1 MSKKWKIWIPCHC
14 LCQRNLSKICMLLS
28 NLKRHISKPILISH
42 HVMCSLISSCCCDH
56 LNSILSF
63 PLAFQINL
71 CHIIW
76 TSKNTPK
83 VSSIITSFFR
93 GLRMK
98 MNPINQKN
106 NVRMFITSILK
117 CLKKNQILAKIFH
130 LLSNTWTLFSN
141 CRKF

>member
-1 MSKKWKIWIPCHC
+1 LSWLANFYIFQLFSNWSNIVKMLHVIP
-14 LCQRNLSKICMLLS
+14 RY
-28 NLKRHISKPILISH
+28 PILGARKIFCTYIYIYILESPKK
-42 HVMCSLISSCCCDH
+42 CFKSLNLLLTFQNKWNIFFIMG
-56 LNSILSF
+56 ILSF

-71 CHIIW
+71 CYIIW

-83 VSSIITSFFR
+83 VSLIITSFFR

-117 CLKKNQILAKIFH
+117 CLKKN
-130 LLSNTWTLFSN
+130 
-141 CRKF
+141 